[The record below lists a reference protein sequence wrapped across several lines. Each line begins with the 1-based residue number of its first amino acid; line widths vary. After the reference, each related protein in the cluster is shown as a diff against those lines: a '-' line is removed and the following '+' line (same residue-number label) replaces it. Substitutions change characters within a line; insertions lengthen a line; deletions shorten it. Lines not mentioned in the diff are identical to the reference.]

1 MGALVRAD
9 RLQLLPQVVGVHGR
23 RGQRLA
29 DFVQDL
35 LVLEQERRALQ
46 VPAGRSRPRGHLIF
60 AELAILS
67 HTNAAGGN
75 GACWT
80 SGSGAPDAARSV
92 IPAWWEVGT
101 IPAHQVQSRASCVAS
116 PEFGRVCHS
125 LAARF
130 FQCTRQS
137 VLRGLLCRYG
147 IPAGLG
153 GSCAHPPG
161 PRDVCHCNQA
171 HAVPLRTPEMDRP
184 CYEVFRLSDD
194 RITVLKSRGLRFGHD
209 LLVSLFSAP
218 RPQVIATRLALNG
231 VEFDVLVVE
240 PGYLQGRAGDL
251 GFAATQRG
259 ECFKIIVFRFPIQV
273 AEAFAV
279 LEGISIPSV

>member
-1 MGALVRAD
+1 
-9 RLQLLPQVVGVHGR
+9 
-23 RGQRLA
+23 
-29 DFVQDL
+29 
-35 LVLEQERRALQ
+35 
-46 VPAGRSRPRGHLIF
+46 
-60 AELAILS
+60 
-67 HTNAAGGN
+67 
-75 GACWT
+75 
-80 SGSGAPDAARSV
+80 
-92 IPAWWEVGT
+92 
-101 IPAHQVQSRASCVAS
+101 
-116 PEFGRVCHS
+116 
-125 LAARF
+125 
-130 FQCTRQS
+130 
-137 VLRGLLCRYG
+137 
-147 IPAGLG
+147 
-153 GSCAHPPG
+153 
-161 PRDVCHCNQA
+161 
-171 HAVPLRTPEMDRP
+171 MDRP